1 MRRLGN
7 NLRKLVFQAIS
18 HATVAA
24 VMIKIASS
32 YKYVQVFI

>member
-1 MRRLGN
+1 MRRLSN
-7 NLRKLVFQAIS
+7 NLRELVFQAIS
-18 HATVAA
+18 HAAVAA

>member
-18 HATVAA
+18 HAAVAA